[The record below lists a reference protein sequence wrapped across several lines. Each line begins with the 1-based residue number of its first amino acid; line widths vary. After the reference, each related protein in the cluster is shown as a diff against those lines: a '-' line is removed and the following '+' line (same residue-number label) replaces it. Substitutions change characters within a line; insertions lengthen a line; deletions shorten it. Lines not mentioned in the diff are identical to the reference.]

1 VIREMAIVALELGGL
16 GAIVAAAFVVHVAVG
31 LFVLGLSLIVIA
43 YALERAR

>member
-1 VIREMAIVALELGGL
+1 VVREIAIVALELGGL